1 MVFSY
6 SGTLCSA
13 GVSFWATLNPYPSN
27 DSGGCYFSRSSIA
40 TIYWNTKGIE
50 MDKITLSVQTVNMI
64 MGYLGTKSY
73 QEVFQIIEAV
83 QKEVSA
89 QQPTATPPAETTAN

>member
-1 MVFSY
+1 
-6 SGTLCSA
+6 
-13 GVSFWATLNPYPSN
+13 
-27 DSGGCYFSRSSIA
+27 
-40 TIYWNTKGIE
+40 

-83 QKEVSA
+83 QKEVAA
-89 QQPTATPPAETTAN
+89 QQTPPEATSLQDAH

>member
-1 MVFSY
+1 
-6 SGTLCSA
+6 
-13 GVSFWATLNPYPSN
+13 
-27 DSGGCYFSRSSIA
+27 
-40 TIYWNTKGIE
+40 

-83 QKEVSA
+83 QKEVVA
-89 QQPTATPPAETTAN
+89 QQTPPVATSLQEGMTAPDPKV